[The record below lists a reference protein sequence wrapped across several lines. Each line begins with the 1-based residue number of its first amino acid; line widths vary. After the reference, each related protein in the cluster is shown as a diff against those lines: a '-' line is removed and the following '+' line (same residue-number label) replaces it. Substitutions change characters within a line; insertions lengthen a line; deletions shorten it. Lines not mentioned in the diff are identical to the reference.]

1 MDEKTR
7 ERIHAV
13 AKSLHELHLAASME
27 EALKRAKEIVES
39 EKANGKTLKQL
50 MGEAVDQKKRAG
62 HIEKDSETARKE
74 LSKEASSEERSA
86 KHNVKSASQDKAHA
100 KSTKEQLDYDIKVHK
115 LEKGDLSES
124 SKEVKEIDC
133 AVEDAD
139 FIVKEAEKVQKSEK
153 KKK

>member
-1 MDEKTR
+1 
-7 ERIHAV
+7 
-13 AKSLHELHLAASME
+13 ME
-27 EALKRAKEIVES
+27 EALKRAKVIVES
-39 EKANGKTLKQL
+39 EKANGKTLNQL

-62 HIEKDSETARKE
+62 HIEKDSESARKE
-74 LSKEASSEERSA
+74 LSEEASSEERSA
-86 KHNVKSASQDKAHA
+86 AHNIKSASQDKAHA
-100 KSTKEQLDYDIKVHK
+100 KSTKEQLDYDVKVHK